1 MGDTALASG
10 ALRRAGGEPDAYRME
25 LGLLNKGELEL
36 TSWQSTIT
44 MPEDASVF
52 ALEGAAVARVP
63 GTQVYTVRPEP
74 STPLAPSKRQTT
86 AVEVRGTT
94 HAPTAARFTAKAAD
108 GSRVQAPLALMAAV
122 VDGESREADESTW
135 PGSTTI
141 DRDTSRAETEAD
153 TGTVGA
159 GGGAGGGGGG
169 GATTKFRVSFEWEN
183 DSGGGG
189 GAGGGMNQGSSGAA
203 AGQYG
208 AGADQQVQGNQGALG
223 TGSQSPADWQKY
235 QQKYQQSSQQTNSLD
250 EQIKELSERVA
261 KLEGGNP

>member
-1 MGDTALASG
+1 MPEVAQSGVLPVRSVPVVPLLRSLAFHQALFACACVASG
-10 ALRRAGGEPDAYRME
+10 ALLGRGSVEAYPE
-25 LGLLNKGELEL
+25 LLEHL
-36 TSWQSTIT
+36 
-44 MPEDASVF
+44 D
-52 ALEGAAVARVP
+52 L
-63 GTQVYTVRPEP
+63 
-74 STPLAPSKRQTT
+74 
-86 AVEVRGTT
+86 
-94 HAPTAARFTAKAAD
+94 
-108 GSRVQAPLALMAAV
+108 
-122 VDGESREADESTW
+122 
-135 PGSTTI
+135 
-141 DRDTSRAETEAD
+141 
-153 TGTVGA
+153 

-223 TGSQSPADWQKY
+223 AGGQSPADWQKY